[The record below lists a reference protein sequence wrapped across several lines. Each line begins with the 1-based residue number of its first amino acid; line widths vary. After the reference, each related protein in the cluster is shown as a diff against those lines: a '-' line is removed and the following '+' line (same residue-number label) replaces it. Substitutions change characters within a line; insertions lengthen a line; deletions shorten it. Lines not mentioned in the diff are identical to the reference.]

1 MQYKKKGI
9 QKKQKKNNVS
19 HHNKKKSQNKDK
31 FSKNGRF
38 FWIIVEP
45 ADRSE
50 AKTEQQ
56 KKIIHKND
64 IITKTINKNIQK
76 TLM

>member
-9 QKKQKKNNVS
+9 QKKQKGKNVS

-31 FSKNGRF
+31 FSKNGKLF
-38 FWIIVEP
+38 LMLEP

-56 KKIIHKND
+56 KKIVHKND
-64 IITKTINKNIQK
+64 VITKTINKNIQK

>member
-1 MQYKKKGI
+1 M
-9 QKKQKKNNVS
+9 
-19 HHNKKKSQNKDK
+19 
-31 FSKNGRF
+31 
-38 FWIIVEP
+38 VEP
-45 ADRSE
+45 ADRSQ

-76 TLM
+76 TLMERAMIAKEHFTFLKPGEV

>member
-38 FWIIVEP
+38 F
-45 ADRSE
+45 
-50 AKTEQQ
+50 
-56 KKIIHKND
+56 
-64 IITKTINKNIQK
+64 
-76 TLM
+76 